1 MGHTF
6 VISGLRDKRA
16 RMAGELAVVERDLA
30 KRREALAT
38 IDAVIRM
45 FEPDCNPDM
54 IPPIRPAGRS
64 LFFRRGEL
72 SRLCLSAL
80 RDAGKPVRCRT
91 VAEWTIGAKGLDVPD
106 ARVRA
111 KITEKVRMALAR
123 LERKG
128 IVRKIVDWPD
138 AWWELG

>member
-45 FEPDCNPDM
+45 FEPDSNPDM

-91 VAEWTIGAKGLDVPD
+91 VAEWVIAAKGLEVPD
-106 ARVRA
+106 TRVRDR
-111 KITEKVRMALAR
+111 IIEKVRLALRAQS
-123 LERKG
+123 RKG
-128 IVRKIVDWPD
+128 IVRKVVDWPD
-138 AWWELG
+138 AWWDLG

>member
-6 VISGLRDKRA
+6 IISGLRDKRA
-16 RMAGELAVVERDLA
+16 RLAGELVAVERDLA
-30 KRREALAT
+30 RRRETLAAL
-38 IDAVIRM
+38 DAVIRM
-45 FEPDCNPDM
+45 FEPDCNPDK
-54 IPPIRPAGRS
+54 IPPIRPVGRS

-91 VAEWTIGAKGLDVPD
+91 VAEWAIGAKGLEVPD

-111 KITEKVRMALAR
+111 KITENVRMALSR

-128 IVRKIVDWPD
+128 IVRRIVDWPET
-138 AWWELG
+138 WWDFG

>member
-16 RMAGELAVVERDLA
+16 RLAGELTVVERDLA
-30 KRREALAT
+30 KRRETLAAL
-38 IDAVIRM
+38 DAVIRM
-45 FEPDCNPDM
+45 FEPESNPDM
-54 IPPIRPAGRS
+54 IPPIRPVGRS

-80 RDAGKPVRCRT
+80 RDAGKPTRCRT
-91 VAEWTIGAKGLDVPD
+91 VVEWAIGAKGLDVPD

-111 KITEKVRMALAR
+111 KITENVRMALSR

-128 IVRKIVDWPD
+128 IVRRIVDWPD
-138 AWWELG
+138 TWWELG